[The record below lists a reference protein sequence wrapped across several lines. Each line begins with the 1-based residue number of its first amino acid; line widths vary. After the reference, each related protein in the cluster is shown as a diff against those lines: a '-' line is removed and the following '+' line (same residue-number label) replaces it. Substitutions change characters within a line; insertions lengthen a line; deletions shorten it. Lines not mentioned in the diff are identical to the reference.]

1 MSSLPADISTPL
13 VADPIPGEQPRSYGI
28 RRDLIELTVGYAL
41 IMLAIWSPRPLQRL
55 MDWAALLWV
64 LAATVGSFD
73 SLTANGL
80 REKGFLRSFWVVE
93 TALLLAGVAV
103 VIAGRLDTLHLPFTP
118 MAFVSRYWAYAIWAV
133 LQEFL
138 LLDFFLRRLQRV
150 LRSTLMAVV
159 ASPVLF
165 ATAHLP
171 NPILT
176 PITLLWGV
184 IACLLFLRYRN
195 IFTLGMAHAIFG
207 ICIAITVPAQVVHNM
222 RVGLGYLTYRPHLHH
237 QHHQNHSPQ
246 MVSTQACVM
255 DEAPTRRS

>member
-1 MSSLPADISTPL
+1 MSSLPADISLPVVPDFL
-13 VADPIPGEQPRSYGI
+13 PAEQARSDTRG
-28 RRDLIELTVGYAL
+28 RDLIELAVGYGL
-41 IMLAIWSPRPLQRL
+41 IMLAIWSPRPWQRSF
-55 MDWAALLWV
+55 DWLALVWV
-64 LAATVGSFD
+64 LAVTVLRFD
-73 SLTANGL
+73 GFTANGL

-103 VIAGRLDTLHLPFTP
+103 VIAARLDTLHLPPTP
-118 MAFVSRYWAYAIWAV
+118 LDFIRRYWAYAIWAI

-150 LRSTLMAVV
+150 LRSTAMAII
-159 ASPVLF
+159 ATAVLF

-176 PITLLWGV
+176 PITLLWGA

-195 IFTLGMAHAIFG
+195 IYTPGIAHAIFG
-207 ICIAITVPAQVVHNM
+207 ICIAITVPGQMDHNM
-222 RVGLGYLTYRPHLHH
+222 RVGLGYLTYRPHHH
-237 QHHQNHSPQ
+237 RHHQNHIPQ